1 MTTPITLN
9 DLPIGKTATVRT
21 VGGQGALRQHFLD
34 MGLIPNAAVTMV
46 KRAPM
51 GDPIEV
57 RIKAYELTLRAA
69 EAAEIEIE
77 DVRDEAP
84 SLIPNVSSDGADLS
98 TRVSAKAGSITSSRM
113 KIPSPKEPNLR
124 SFSRGIRTAG
134 RRRSSTV

>member
-69 EAAEIEIE
+69 EAAEIEVV
-77 DVRDEAP
+77 DVRDDAP
-84 SLIPNVSSDGADLS
+84 SLTPNASTDGSDVLHPGFGEGGKKLYVHAAWE
-98 TRVSAKAGSITSSRM
+98 RVRHVI
-113 KIPSPKEPNLR
+113 
-124 SFSRGIRTAG
+124 
-134 RRRSSTV
+134 

>member
-21 VGGQGALRQHFLD
+21 VGGRGALRQHFLD

-84 SLIPNVSSDGADLS
+84 ERLDG
-98 TRVSAKAGSITSSRM
+98 R
-113 KIPSPKEPNLR
+113 LR
-124 SFSRGIRTAG
+124 RAPPGL
-134 RRRSSTV
+134 RRRREVSRQDA

>member
-69 EAAEIEIE
+69 EAAEIEVV
-77 DVRDEAP
+77 DVATTRRPSPRTPRRTAP
-84 SLIPNVSSDGADLS
+84 TSF
-98 TRVSAKAGSITSSRM
+98 TRASAKAGNITSRRM
-113 KIPSPKEPNLR
+113 KTPFPKGRNSR
-124 SFSRGIRTAG
+124 SFSRAIKTAEK
-134 RRRSSTV
+134 RRSSIV

>member
-69 EAAEIEIE
+69 EAPKLKSRTCETKHPPSS
-77 DVRDEAP
+77 RTFRPTAP
-84 SLIPNVSSDGADLS
+84 TFS